1 MKQIIRYGLLILF
14 PLLLGVGET
23 EIVVDSGQEAENA
36 TWEKSAGA
44 EYGAFSFLWEN
55 ACGEL
60 TLDINH
66 FTSSYKSYIWL
77 AANRKITGR
86 QRWFYA
92 CLRSRLLLLFMLIR
106 RLIMYI
112 GSVKLSFSFIF
123 YLFLSEIFFH
133 IL

>member
-44 EYGAFSFLWEN
+44 EYVAFSFLWEN

-77 AANRKITGR
+77 AANRKDYRTAALVLCLFKESALTS
-86 QRWFYA
+86 FYA
-92 CLRSRLLLLFMLIR
+92 DSTAYYVYRLCKI
-106 RLIMYI
+106 
-112 GSVKLSFSFIF
+112 VV
-123 YLFLSEIFFH
+123 
-133 IL
+133 